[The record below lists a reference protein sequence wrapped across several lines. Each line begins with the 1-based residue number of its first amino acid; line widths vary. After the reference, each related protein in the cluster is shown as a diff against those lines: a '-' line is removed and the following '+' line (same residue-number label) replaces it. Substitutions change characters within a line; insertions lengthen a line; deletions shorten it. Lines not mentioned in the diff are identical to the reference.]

1 VNVLERLMMRL
12 MTLTCVLSLTA
23 FAEEA
28 STMDDRRMKPE
39 PKRNFADGA
48 PLRPA
53 AALKT
58 WLGKQVDAKGKPRR
72 VRLPVEVTVLPTG
85 VDRRGFVGGEKGL
98 ALTLDDSAMGVGL
111 ADHAR
116 RARDG
121 GSGCTLL
128 LDGVMVGADGFKVL
142 WISKLEGPAPTV
154 AQVEVISGE

>member
-1 VNVLERLMMRL
+1 MKPRVTRFV
-12 MTLTCVLSLTA
+12 TVTCVLSLLA

-28 STMDDRRMKPE
+28 PKMEDRRMKPE
-39 PKRNFADGA
+39 PKRTFAEG
-48 PLRPA
+48 PSLLPA

-58 WLGKQVDAKGKPRR
+58 WLGTQVDAKGKPRR
-72 VRLPVEVTVLPTG
+72 VRLPVDITVLPTG
-85 VDRRGFVGGEKGL
+85 VARRGLVGGEQGL

-154 AQVEVISGE
+154 AQVEVTSGE

>member
-1 VNVLERLMMRL
+1 MMRL
-12 MTLTCVLSLTA
+12 VTLTCVLSLAA

-28 STMDDRRMKPE
+28 PKMEDRRMKPE
-39 PKRNFADGA
+39 PKRTFAEG
-48 PLRPA
+48 PSLLPT

-58 WLGKQVDAKGKPRR
+58 WLGKQVDEKGKPRR
-72 VRLPVEVTVLPTG
+72 VRLPVELTVLPTG

-98 ALTLDDSAMGVGL
+98 ALTLDDSSMGVGL

-128 LDGVMVGADGFKVL
+128 LDGVMVGVDGFKVL

-154 AQVEVISGE
+154 AQVEVTSGG

>member
-1 VNVLERLMMRL
+1 MTRLV
-12 MTLTCVLSLTA
+12 TLTCVLSLAA

-28 STMDDRRMKPE
+28 PKMEDRRMKPE
-39 PKRNFADGA
+39 PKRTFTEG
-48 PLRPA
+48 PSLLPA
-53 AALKT
+53 EALKT

-72 VRLPVEVTVLPTG
+72 VRLPVDVTVMPTG
-85 VDRRGFVGGEKGL
+85 VERRGLVGGEKGL
-98 ALTLDDSAMGVGL
+98 ALTLDDSSMGVGL

-142 WISKLEGPAPTV
+142 WISKLEGATPTI
-154 AQVEVISGE
+154 AQVEVTGGE